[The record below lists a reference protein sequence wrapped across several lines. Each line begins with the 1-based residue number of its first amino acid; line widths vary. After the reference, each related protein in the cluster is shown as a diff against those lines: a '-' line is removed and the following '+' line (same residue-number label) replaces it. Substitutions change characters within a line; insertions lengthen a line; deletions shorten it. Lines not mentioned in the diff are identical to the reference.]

1 MVKQRFDVKIG
12 GKSMAS
18 LADEIIV
25 RDIIEE
31 PADMEVVTVP
41 RGNRPGMRVTGSK
54 RQSLSVR
61 VVYRI
66 RTQDIVRRTAVRD
79 LIAAWC
85 AKGGMLQINTRPD
98 VYLYVVPAVPPSVNS
113 GLKWEQDLALT
124 FTAYE
129 QPYWED
135 STPTTVEG
143 KVTKLHSGECWLA
156 TSITPLGNVP
166 QIPVTM
172 MLMVTGEGPL
182 TKMTIKCP
190 FTDTMFEFV
199 GMNVAAG
206 HAIRIYYDEHDR
218 LHVEDFMQDGA
229 SLLKYRTA
237 QSSDDLLFE
246 TTGVP
251 NNFSI
256 SSDAEMTAYI
266 YVRGRWV

>member
-41 RGNRPGMRVTGSK
+41 RGNRPGMRVTQSQ

-85 AKGGMLQINTRPD
+85 AKGGKLQINTRPD
-98 VYLYVVPAVPPSVNS
+98 VRLYVVPAVPPAVNS

-135 STPTTVEG
+135 ETETTVTG
-143 KVTKLHSGECWLA
+143 DVVRLHSGECWLA
-156 TSITPLGNVP
+156 DVITPPGNVP
-166 QIPVTM
+166 FVPATM
-172 MLMVTGEGPL
+172 YILIKSGSPL
-182 TKMTIKCP
+182 TKMTIKCD
-190 FTDTMFEFV
+190 DTMFEFV
-199 GMNVAAG
+199 DMNVAPGGAVT
-206 HAIRIYYDEHDR
+206 IYYDQQDR
-218 LHVEDFMQDGA
+218 LHVEDFMQGNA
-229 SLLKYRTA
+229 SLLKHRTA
-237 QSSDDLLFE
+237 QSDDDLLFRS
-246 TTGVP
+246 GAV

-256 SSDAEMTAYI
+256 SADAEMTI
-266 YVRGRWV
+266 YMQTRGRWV